1 MRSAINVPRVPWRG
15 VAAFALD
22 NLVPALGF
30 TALVIGAFH
39 LPGVWGAVGGWV
51 LAGVSLI
58 KIHDMLG
65 DDLRALKDAARAER
79 IERDHARRSA
89 EIEARRLKAAS

>member
-1 MRSAINVPRVPWRG
+1 MRSAIDVPRVPWRG

-22 NLVPALGF
+22 NLVPVLGF

-39 LPGVWGAVGGWV
+39 LPGAWGAVGGWV

-58 KIHDMLG
+58 KIHDMLA
-65 DDLRALKDAARAER
+65 DDLAELKKTARA
-79 IERDHARRSA
+79 ERDHARRQA
-89 EIEARRLKAAS
+89 EIEARRLQSVA